1 MTLLPFFGGPTGSKS
16 YFEVVSILGPQ
27 KTGTTIFFFHF
38 FKASYRHIIQG
49 RTPQSFVVKLDQMVL
64 EFSCLRRGRPQNAIL
79 VLNSSSLRF
88 HRGTAKFIA
97 LIGKTSRR
105 FKELDPENLHRCSM
119 GHYATSYGV
128 FFLLFDFFNRFSGV
142 PDFWGEMPSIRT
154 PQNRK

>member
-1 MTLLPFFGGPTGSKS
+1 MFYGSLRKFWWTRFFYCLTLLPFFGGPAGSKS

-27 KTGTTIFFFHF
+27 KTGSTIFFFNF
-38 FKASYRHIIQG
+38 IKTSCRRIIQG

-79 VLNSSSLRF
+79 VLKSSSLRF

-105 FKELDPENLHRCSM
+105 FKELDPETLHKCSM
-119 GHYATSYGV
+119 DHYES
-128 FFLLFDFFNRFSGV
+128 FDGRGFS
-142 PDFWGEMPSIRT
+142 IA
-154 PQNRK
+154 

>member
-27 KTGTTIFFFHF
+27 KTGTTMFFFHF
-38 FKASYRHIIQG
+38 FKTSCRHIIQG

-64 EFSCLRRGRPQNAIL
+64 EFSCSRRGRPQNAIL
-79 VLNSSSLRF
+79 VLKSSSLRF

-105 FKELDPENLHRCSM
+105 FNELDPEILHRYSM
-119 GHYATSYGV
+119 GHYKKTYGRG
-128 FFLLFDFFNRFSGV
+128 FLFCFLF
-142 PDFWGEMPSIRT
+142 SI
-154 PQNRK
+154 